1 MHAVMRTILI
11 VAIAG
16 LAAQAHAQS
25 RPEHLDRTERRAALE
40 GIELFV
46 SPAEGMLFMSRNGR
60 LLAAGAL
67 AETGSMARNT
77 PYGGG
82 YQVYEECVPG
92 YGCRTV
98 GDYGD
103 PYYAPG
109 YADYGGGYSGYGLPD
124 IVLSGRDLTLKPVTH
139 ASLPLSQAGPNPDI
153 TMDHWRIR
161 YERTGRLDTNP
172 SPLISTAAM
181 LAPVAG
187 VDPVTTASVDASA
200 QPSGPV
206 EIAIVRRNA
215 REATADIQKLLN
227 AMGHDAG
234 RPDGLAGRNTEAAIR
249 RFQAARGIE
258 VTGRLT
264 ASLVDAIYLAADKKL
279 PATGTITVRR
289 RGKLLLQSPVDIDD
303 DTAAS
308 SDTADND
315 ARAKRDDDRKGA
327 LGTHLFTQTGKAS
340 GWQLFTLSKDNAA
353 FAGEIFGYT
362 GKQAHEAA
370 AAQALSRIHLP
381 AEIRAKLAAL
391 AVPGSTLSLSDER
404 LPDPSSRRY

>member
-11 VAIAG
+11 VAIVG
-16 LAAQAHAQS
+16 LAAQANAQS
-25 RPEHLDRTERRAALE
+25 RQQERRAALD
-40 GIELFV
+40 GVELFV
-46 SPAEGMLFMSRNGR
+46 SPGEGMLFVSRHGR

-67 AETGSMARNT
+67 GEARAIARNA

-82 YQVYEECVPG
+82 YQDYEECVPG

-98 GDYGD
+98 GGYGD

-109 YADYGGGYSGYGLPD
+109 YADYGGGYDGYGLPD
-124 IVLSGRDLTLKPVTH
+124 IVLSGRDLALKPVTH
-139 ASLPLSQAGPNPDI
+139 ASLPLSFDGPNPDI

-161 YERTGRLDTNP
+161 YERTGRLETNP
-172 SPLISTAAM
+172 SPLVSTAAL
-181 LAPVAG
+181 LASVVG
-187 VDPVTTASVDASA
+187 VDPVTTASVDASGQRSGG

-227 AMGHDAG
+227 ALGHDAG

-264 ASLVDAIYLAADKKL
+264 PSLVDAIYLAADKKL
-279 PATGTITVRR
+279 PAAGTITVRR
-289 RGKLLLQSPVDIDD
+289 RGKLLLESPIKIDD
-303 DTAAS
+303 DTASIEDKTKTEAS
-308 SDTADND
+308 AS
-315 ARAKRDDDRKGA
+315 RDDGRKGA
-327 LGTHLFTQTGKAS
+327 LGTHLFKQAGKTS
-340 GWQLFTLSKDNAA
+340 GWQLVTLSKDNAA
-353 FAGEIFGYT
+353 FAGEIFGYA

-404 LPDPSSRRY
+404 LPDPSGRRY